1 MIAVN
6 FMFWGCMNR
15 HSRRVD
21 GLEGLSR
28 VVFSLRGCRLQA
40 AYLDGSMATDVC
52 SRAAGRGQADRT
64 DAEGN
69 ELKVLSIFSDPSIHR
84 SLVWVHKVDASDK
97 LDRVA
102 RDRPWPSIFAKKNR
116 ERQQE

>member
-15 HSRRVD
+15 HSCRVD
-21 GLEGLSR
+21 GLSR
-28 VVFSLRGCRLQA
+28 VVFSLRGRRLQA
-40 AYLDGSMATDVC
+40 AHLDGSMATDVC

-84 SLVWVHKVDASDK
+84 SLV
-97 LDRVA
+97 
-102 RDRPWPSIFAKKNR
+102 
-116 ERQQE
+116 